1 MNKAQ
6 ILLKHLSGMHLGI
19 QPHRYAKGEPR
30 EHPHE
35 TDHLEGFGFL
45 ISKARGNTNNRVF
58 ERDADC
64 LEKEK
69 LNSRPFKEILVKHMF
84 SNCME
89 QSRDEECREKFEVG
103 RECAS
108 WEMESVRKKIRVAC
122 EVFAKHLVP
131 DATVQCFYDEDIK

>member
-35 TDHLEGFGFL
+35 TDQLEGVGFP
-45 ISKARGNTNNRVF
+45 ISQARGGTNNRVF

-64 LEKEK
+64 LEEEK
-69 LNSRPFKEILVKHMF
+69 LNGRPFREILDQHMF
-84 SNCME
+84 SNCMD
-89 QSRDEECREKFEVG
+89 QPRDEEYREEFEVG

-108 WEMESVRKKIRVAC
+108 WEMEGVRKKICMAR
-122 EVFAKHLVP
+122 EGFAHHLVP
-131 DATVQCFYDEDIK
+131 DATVRFLR